1 MKLRDQWLCM
11 ILAVGAVAAGVAT
24 LAFLGAFI
32 VSLVAVFW
40 PAA

>member
-1 MKLRDQWLCM
+1 MKLKDQWLYM
-11 ILAVGAVAAGVAT
+11 ILAVGAVAASIAT
-24 LAFLGAFI
+24 LAFLWAFI